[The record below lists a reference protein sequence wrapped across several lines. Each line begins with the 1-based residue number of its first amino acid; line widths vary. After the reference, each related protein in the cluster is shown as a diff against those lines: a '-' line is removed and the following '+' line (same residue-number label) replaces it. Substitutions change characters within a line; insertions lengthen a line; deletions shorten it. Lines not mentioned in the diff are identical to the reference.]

1 MANEIEHKYLV
12 TGDFRPL
19 ATKVSHIVQGYLSS
33 NIART
38 VRVRIRDDR
47 AYLTIKG
54 PSTADGLARAE
65 FEYEIPVSDAEALL
79 KLSEPGVVE
88 KKRYLVPWKNHTVE
102 VDEFMGDNAGL
113 VMAEIEVSSREE
125 TVDLPGFIGE
135 EVTGDKRY
143 YNSQLRQNP
152 YKNWK

>member
-79 KLSEPGVVE
+79 KLCEPGVVE